1 MIHLSV
7 IHYRVSRRPSSA
19 GSCHRRPGNRRP
31 ESWAAILVGNAVK
44 HSLAVGREPSGGS
57 GTMRDRRAC
66 ALPLTPRQ
74 TRVINASPRCLIA
87 LAVIVLALVVLP
99 SLSGHVACAG
109 VAPSQTI
116 EVDASVTESLDSA
129 PWYDPESR
137 QLVPIELEIRQDDS
151 IHRESRWLPKPKKI
165 DRPDPSSNAAT
176 TGAAPSTGLFGTSVT
191 WGNLFGWVLLAVI
204 VLGIVGVTVYAVS
217 RAELRMENRSSAV
230 AASRAKGLPD
240 EQTLERIKHLPPELR
255 RTDVNLR
262 TECERLMHEGRY
274 DQAIILMLG
283 HQLLLLDRNGLLRL
297 SRGKTNGRYVRET
310 RNHHETIATWLRA
323 TADAFEQ
330 SYFGRHEISAHVFE
344 QLWRQNEMLESAT
357 QAYGAG
363 K

>member
-1 MIHLSV
+1 MS
-7 IHYRVSRRPSSA
+7 
-19 GSCHRRPGNRRP
+19 
-31 ESWAAILVGNAVK
+31 
-44 HSLAVGREPSGGS
+44 
-57 GTMRDRRAC
+57 DRRAC

-74 TRVINASPRCLIA
+74 TQGINASQRRLIG
-87 LAVIVLALVVLP
+87 LTVIVLALVVTP
-99 SLSGHVACAG
+99 SLTGHVADAG
-109 VAPSQTI
+109 VAPVVNRSVGSDLGTGPDAAANRLIPTEQRPVAITLVQTGDAAKSSTTI
-116 EVDASVTESLDSA
+116 EFDSSVSESLDST

-165 DRPDPSSNAAT
+165 DRPDPSSNAT
-176 TGAAPSTGLFGTSVT
+176 NTGTAPATGLFGSSLT

-204 VLGIVGVTVYAVS
+204 VLGIVGITVYVVS
-217 RAELRMENRSSAV
+217 RAELRMENRTSAA

-262 TECERLMHEGRY
+262 TECERLMHEGRF

-310 RNHHETIATWLRA
+310 RNHDDTIATWLRA

>member
-1 MIHLSV
+1 MGHKLFRST
-7 IHYRVSRRPSSA
+7 SADGRP
-19 GSCHRRPGNRRP
+19 H
-31 ESWAAILVGNAVK
+31 
-44 HSLAVGREPSGGS
+44 
-57 GTMRDRRAC
+57 
-66 ALPLTPRQ
+66 PRQ
-74 TRVINASPRCLIA
+74 PNRAGIVVGL
-87 LAVIVLALVVLP
+87 LAIVLAMVVPP
-99 SLSGHVACAG
+99 SVDLFAADGEPNGRVLALAASGDAVK
-109 VAPSQTI
+109 PPPTI
-116 EVDASVTESLDSA
+116 EVDGSVNESLDST
-129 PWYDPESR
+129 PWYDPQSR

-165 DRPDPSSNAAT
+165 AQPDRPSNTTT
-176 TGAAPSTGLFGTSVT
+176 TGAATATGLFGTSVT
-191 WGNLFGWVLLAVI
+191 WGNLFGWVLLAAM
-204 VLGIVGVTVYAVS
+204 VLGIVGITVYAIS
-217 RAELRMENRSSAV
+217 RAELRMENRTSTASAADV
-230 AASRAKGLPD
+230 KGLPD

-262 TECERLMHEGRY
+262 TECERLMGEGRF

-310 RNHHETIATWLRA
+310 RNHHDTIATWLRA